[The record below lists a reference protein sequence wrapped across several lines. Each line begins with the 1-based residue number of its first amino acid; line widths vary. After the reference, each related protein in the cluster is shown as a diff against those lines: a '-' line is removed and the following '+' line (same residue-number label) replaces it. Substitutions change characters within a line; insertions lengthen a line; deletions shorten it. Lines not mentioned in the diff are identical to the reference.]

1 MSENKKNE
9 DVFEELNQ
17 ELDEN
22 KITLKVDYA
31 PLVDTIKISKQDF
44 GNSSTYYAVAVV
56 KGVGEIKV
64 RLKQKDEGFIT
75 YASVCQK
82 RNITPFTSKSL
93 VREFSE
99 EKQYFFTCIK
109 YVSNQGNVYRFFI
122 DRAYEEVLGMVYD
135 EYLKTKKGE

>member
-9 DVFEELNQ
+9 NVFEELNQ

-82 RNITPFTSKSL
+82 RNITPFISKSL

-99 EKQYFFTCIK
+99 EKQYFFT
-109 YVSNQGNVYRFFI
+109 
-122 DRAYEEVLGMVYD
+122 
-135 EYLKTKKGE
+135 